1 MEILNSAIDDMDE
14 IFRLYKA
21 ATDFQKT
28 KPVVQWLE
36 FDKSVIKNEIEESR
50 QWKIIIDDKIACIWG
65 TTFSDPSIWEDRN
78 NDRAVYIHRIATNP
92 DFRGQNLVS
101 KIVGWAK
108 QYAKKNDK
116 EFIRIDTVGNNEK
129 LIDYYT
135 TCGFSFL
142 GLSKLKDTSGLP
154 EHYQNATVSLLEIKM
169 SKAADNI
176 RVEL

>member
-1 MEILNSAIDDMDE
+1 MEILNSTIDDMDE

-28 KPVVQWLE
+28 KHVVQWLE
-36 FDKSVIKNEIEESR
+36 FDKALIKNEIEESR
-50 QWKIIIDDKIACIWG
+50 QWKIIIDNKIACIWA
-65 TTFSDPSIWEDRN
+65 TTFSDPSIWEDRS
-78 NDRAVYIHRIATNP
+78 NDPAIYIHRIATNP
-92 DFRGQNLVS
+92 EFRGQNLVS
-101 KIVGWAK
+101 KIVEWVK
-108 QYAKKNDK
+108 QYAKTNGKK
-116 EFIRIDTVGNNEK
+116 FIRIDTVGNNEK
-129 LIDYYT
+129 LIDYYK

-154 EHYQNATVSLLEIKM
+154 EHYQNSTVSLLEIKM